1 VLRQGPISL
10 LLHGLLEYGAGALL
24 VAAPFLLSFKSGAA
38 TAVAIVAGVL
48 VIVVAATTVGRTSL
62 VDSLPLAAHILVDYT
77 VAILM
82 IAAPFL
88 FSFSREGAPTAF
100 FIVLGVVF
108 LLVTIGTRFRPA
120 PS

>member
-1 VLRQGPISL
+1 MLRQGPISL

-62 VDSLPLAAHILVDYT
+62 VDSLPLAAQEIVRLLAEESELT
-77 VAILM
+77 GSGL
-82 IAAPFL
+82 AAL
-88 FSFSREGAPTAF
+88 SR
-100 FIVLGVVF
+100 IVLQA
-108 LLVTIGTRFRPA
+108 IPA
-120 PS
+120 DSGIQFKDFKARSMPW